1 MYAYIKGIVDTVLND
16 RAVIETGGIG
26 YEIICSANTLKKLQ
40 MGKAAKLFTHF
51 QIAQDAAALYG
62 FYSEAE
68 RTMFRKLINVSRIG
82 PKVALNVLSVLTP
95 DDVALA
101 VMTDNAA
108 AFDAVPGMGKKT
120 AARVILELKGKVE
133 IQSPDYANIAQQSD
147 MSAAMRADAIEALIA
162 LGYDGA
168 SAGRVVSSLPE
179 FERLEDMVK
188 AALRKISGTG
198 KES

>member
-1 MYAYIKGIVDTVLND
+1 MYAYIKGNVDTVLSD
-16 RAVIETGGIG
+16 RAVIEAGGIG
-26 YEIICSANTLKKLQ
+26 YEIICSSNTLKKLQ
-40 MGKAAKLFTHF
+40 AGKNAKLFTHF
-51 QIAQDAAALYG
+51 QLAQDAAALYG
-62 FYSEAE
+62 FYSENE
-68 RTMFRKLINVSRIG
+68 RTMFRRLISVSRIG

-133 IQSPDYANIAQQSD
+133 IQSPAYADIAQQSD
-147 MSAAMRADAIEALIA
+147 ASAAMRADATAALIS

-188 AALRKISGTG
+188 AALRGISKTAG
-198 KES
+198 